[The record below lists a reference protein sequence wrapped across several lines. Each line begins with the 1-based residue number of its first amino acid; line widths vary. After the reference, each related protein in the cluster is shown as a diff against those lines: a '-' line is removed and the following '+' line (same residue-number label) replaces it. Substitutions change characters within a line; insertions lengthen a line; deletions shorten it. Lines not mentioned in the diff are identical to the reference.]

1 MSKYAQKSIYHL
13 YYHMEL
19 PLKAETETLK
29 ESVSKFPQFL
39 LSKYITCVIF
49 EAFSP
54 FFFLETDAHYVAL
67 TDLEL
72 TMQTKLTEIH

>member
-1 MSKYAQKSIYHL
+1 
-13 YYHMEL
+13 MEL
-19 PLKAETETLK
+19 PLKVETETLK
-29 ESVSKFPQFL
+29 ELVPKFSQFL

-49 EAFSP
+49 EATNS
-54 FFFLETDAHYVAL
+54 HYVAL